1 MNKLEALV
9 AQRLPD
15 LNIEEALAS
24 VGTGSASPSAAAQS
38 PSVGHTPFAPTTT
51 PGPDDGAAKI
61 SEAVP
66 DEADG
71 FDWQEDANEIADG
84 MAALSVEPKGAGY
97 LGRSDEPL
105 SRFSL

>member
-15 LNIEEALAS
+15 LNIDEALAS
-24 VGTGSASPSAAAQS
+24 FGTGSASPSASAQS
-38 PSVGHTPFAPTTT
+38 PSVGQTPFAPTHT

-71 FDWQEDANEIADG
+71 FDWQEDANEVADG

-97 LGRSDEPL
+97 LGKSNEPL
-105 SRFSL
+105 SLSSI